1 MGSEDARKLILAR
14 RARFVA
20 AALASVAAT
29 TTALGA
35 SVEACGGE
43 TVDQGGGGDAGPQPC
58 LSPTADPRPCLSQ
71 RIPDAGR
78 RDASEA
84 DAANDGGDAGGK
96 DADADPQPCLA
107 PPIDP

>member
-1 MGSEDARKLILAR
+1 MGSEDAKKLILAR

-35 SVEACGGE
+35 SLEACGGE

-58 LSPTADPRPCLSQ
+58 LSPTADPRPCLTQ
-71 RIPDAGR
+71 RVEDAGR
-78 RDASEA
+78 RDAST
-84 DAANDGGDAGGK
+84 DDGGK
-96 DADADPQPCLA
+96 DAGKDADPQPCLS
-107 PPIDP
+107 PRLPDGG